1 MKKELFTEVIIPV
14 RCSGEVH
21 QVGVSIDGPLRVLS
35 HPGTSTS
42 GLLRM
47 WELMGKP
54 EECGCARL
62 VHLHRINPAGRT
74 NLWTWNKM
82 HFPESWTN
90 NRVTISEQHERVLT
104 SHLGVVYRFQ
114 EGKYDTRKAVE
125 VTYEVELPR
134 PYPVRAEELRQSR
147 FIEKVEA
154 WLDAVGRT
162 KYDYDIRWNDTQDT
176 AVHTRFTRR
185 RSDGCARVQLTVNS
199 KRWRDMLFFKDDTGQ
214 VLITACTQDT
224 HHYTM
229 TRYKEM
235 RWDVEG
241 LGYDASSRSFVRKTG
256 TLTYNIGTQALA
268 WAWRS

>member
-1 MKKELFTEVIIPV
+1 MKKELFTEIIIPV

-21 QVGVSIDGPLRVLS
+21 QVGVSVDGPLRVLS

-62 VHLHRINPAGRT
+62 VHLHKSNPAGRT

-82 HFPESWTN
+82 HFPGSYSGQQAPLDEK
-90 NRVTISEQHERVLT
+90 RERVLT
-104 SHLGVVYRFQ
+104 NHLGLVYRFQ
-114 EGKYDTRKAVE
+114 EGKYDTRKTIE
-125 VTYEVELPR
+125 VAYEVELPR
-134 PYPVRAEELRQSR
+134 PFAVLAEELRQSR
-147 FIEKVEA
+147 FMANIDA
-154 WLDAVGRT
+154 WLELVGRT
-162 KYDYDIRWNDTQDT
+162 RYDYDVRWNDTQEV
-176 AVHTRFTRR
+176 AVHTRFSRR
-185 RSDGCARVQLTVNS
+185 RSDRYAQLKLSVNS
-199 KRWRDMLFFKDDTGQ
+199 KRWRDMLFYKDDTGH
-214 VLITACTQDT
+214 VLVTACEQDK
-224 HHYTM
+224 HHYTQ

-241 LGYDASSRSFVRKTG
+241 LGYDASSLSFVRKSG
-256 TLTYNIGTQALA
+256 TLTYNIGTQTLV